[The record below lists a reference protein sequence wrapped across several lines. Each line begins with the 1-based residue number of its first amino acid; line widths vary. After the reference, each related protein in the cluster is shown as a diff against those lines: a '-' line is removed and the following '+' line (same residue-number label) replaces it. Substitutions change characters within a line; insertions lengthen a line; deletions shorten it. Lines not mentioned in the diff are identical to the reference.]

1 MASRASHTVVHVP
14 PSSLLAVAIPSENRC
29 FLANRCRRP
38 NASSINKVRRSS
50 VFAPR
55 PLAPTIDLPIPRPL
69 RPGNSKSSRVRK
81 CLCSACKC
89 GLCVCVLCLCLCA
102 CRNIEAKCLVTVRRV
117 LARPPMFPLGKSL
130 PTEFL
135 NRSRRKVLSTGRRWC
150 RFSERT
156 RAASADRRI
165 DIVEPGAPP
174 SYARLHATF
183 SCTSKPGYQPLNS
196 RLNLHGD
203 ATRARDRRRR
213 PMKKP
218 VTTSRTSR

>member
-14 PSSLLAVAIPSENRC
+14 PSSLLAVAIPFENRC
-29 FLANRCRRP
+29 FLANRSRP
-38 NASSINKVRRSS
+38 NASSINKVRHSS
-50 VFAPR
+50 VFASIPR
-55 PLAPTIDLPIPRPL
+55 ATTDLSIPRPL
-69 RPGNSKSSRVRK
+69 RPGNSKSSCVRSAWFSVQVWTVR
-81 CLCSACKC
+81 LC
-89 GLCVCVLCLCLCA
+89 LCLCLCA

-117 LARPPMFPLGKSL
+117 LARPPMFPLRKSL

-165 DIVEPGAPP
+165 DIVGPGAPP